1 VRKKRILIVDD
12 DLVCSRILKAGLENT
27 ESYDVQ
33 TENRALRA
41 LSAAREFGPDLVLLD
56 VCMTDGDGGEV
67 AFKLRNDKQ
76 LQHVPIIFLT
86 SIVSEREAQNGNAT
100 RGTFPFLAK
109 PVRLEKV
116 IDCIERHIGTGEPD
130 KQLSVERKS
139 P

>member
-1 VRKKRILIVDD
+1 MRKKRILIVDD

-41 LSAAREFGPDLVLLD
+41 LSVAREFGPDLVLLD
-56 VCMTDGDGGEV
+56 VCMIDGDGGEV

-86 SIVSEREAQNGNAT
+86 SIVSEQEAQDGSVT

-116 IDCIERHIGTGEPD
+116 IDCIEKHIGTGEPIN
-130 KQLSVERKS
+130 QLSLERKS